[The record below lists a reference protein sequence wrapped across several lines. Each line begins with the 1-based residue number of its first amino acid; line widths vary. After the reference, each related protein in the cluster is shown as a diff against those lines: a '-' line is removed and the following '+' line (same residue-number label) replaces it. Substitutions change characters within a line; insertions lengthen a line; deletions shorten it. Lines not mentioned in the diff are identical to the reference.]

1 MRSYPSSSFKCF
13 WITWFMKIFYIFAP
27 LALQINW
34 SSIIISSW
42 SIAKITK
49 LFLFINVDYQITDV
63 QLLCTFCPFFCWRKN
78 RDWRTSNSKKS
89 ASVRI
94 TSEEIQ
100 EGNQDRSG
108 MVQGQPWVC
117 LEYIGQH
124 MNSWWRWKSSWR
136 RHSLVVWHIPGMVL
150 WVHSALQK
158 DQHLRSHMP

>member
-1 MRSYPSSSFKCF
+1 MIHENLSHICTSCTSSKLELNH
-13 WITWFMKIFYIFAP
+13 Y
-27 LALQINW
+27 LQLVY
-34 SSIIISSW
+34 S
-42 SIAKITK
+42 KVTK

-108 MVQGQPWVC
+108 IVQGQP
-117 LEYIGQH
+117 
-124 MNSWWRWKSSWR
+124 
-136 RHSLVVWHIPGMVL
+136 
-150 WVHSALQK
+150 
-158 DQHLRSHMP
+158 